1 MIKLIGVLIVII
13 GATFELNLLL
23 TILVAT
29 FVTGWVADM
38 ESITILEIIGNTFT
52 QHRFLSM
59 ILLVFPVVGLLE
71 RRGLYEKMENV
82 FHRAKGAAVG
92 SILWFYLTIREVSVA
107 MGILFVGHPISRTLV
122 APMALE
128 AAKREGDVLPSTMD
142 LVKAMVIATENCGNF
157 FGQSLFIAS
166 GSALFVRAVME
177 QAGYSVSI
185 LKIILYSCPIGLI
198 AYGLVSVRCYFVA
211 SNLRREAEEIR
222 KWRE

>member
-13 GATFELNLLL
+13 GTTFELNLLL
-23 TILVAT
+23 TILVAA

-38 ESITILEIIGNTFT
+38 ESITILEIIGNAFT

-59 ILLVFPVVGLLE
+59 ILLVLPLVGLLE
-71 RRGLYEKMENV
+71 RRGLYEKMESV
-82 FHRAKGAAVG
+82 FHRVKGAAVG

-185 LKIILYSCPIGLI
+185 LKIILYSCPIALI
-198 AYGLVSVRCYFVA
+198 AYGLVSVRCCLVA
-211 SNLRREAEEIR
+211 SNLRREAEEIK

>member
-13 GATFELNLLL
+13 GTTFELNLLL
-23 TILVAT
+23 TILVAA
-29 FVTGWVADM
+29 FVTGWAAD
-38 ESITILEIIGNTFT
+38 IAPIAILEIIGSAFT
-52 QHRFLSM
+52 QHRFLS
-59 ILLVFPVVGLLE
+59 IFLLLFPLVGLLE
-71 RRGLYEKMENV
+71 RRGLYEKMESV

-92 SILWFYLTIREVSVA
+92 TVLWLSLTIREVSVA
-107 MGILFVGHPISRTLV
+107 MGILLVGHPISRTLV

-128 AAKREGDVLPSTMD
+128 AAKREGDVLPGTMD

-185 LKIILYSCPIGLI
+185 PKIILYSCPIALI
-198 AYGLVSVRCYFVA
+198 AYGIVSVRCCWVA
-211 SNLRREAEEIR
+211 STLRREAEEIK

>member
-23 TILVAT
+23 TILVAA

-38 ESITILEIIGNTFT
+38 ESITILEIIGNAFT

-59 ILLVFPVVGLLE
+59 ILLVLPLVGLLE
-71 RRGLYEKMENV
+71 RRGLYEKMESV
-82 FHRAKGAAVG
+82 FHRVKGAAVG

-185 LKIILYSCPIGLI
+185 LKIILYSCPIALI
-198 AYGLVSVRCYFVA
+198 AYGIVSVRCCLVA
-211 SNLRREAEEIR
+211 SNLRREAEEIK

>member
-23 TILVAT
+23 TILVAA

-38 ESITILEIIGNTFT
+38 ESITILEIIGNAFT

-59 ILLVFPVVGLLE
+59 ILLVLPLVGLLE
-71 RRGLYEKMENV
+71 RRGLYEKMESV
-82 FHRAKGAAVG
+82 FHRVKGAAVG

-185 LKIILYSCPIGLI
+185 LKIILYSCPIALI
-198 AYGLVSVRCYFVA
+198 AYGLVSVRCCLVA
-211 SNLRREAEEIR
+211 SNLRREAEEIK